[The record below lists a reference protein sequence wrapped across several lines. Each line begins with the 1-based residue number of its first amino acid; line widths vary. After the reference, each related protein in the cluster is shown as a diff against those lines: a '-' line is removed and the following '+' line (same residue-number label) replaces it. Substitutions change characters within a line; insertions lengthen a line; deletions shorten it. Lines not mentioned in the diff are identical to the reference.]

1 MNERV
6 ASISNLDSCSKAFQ
20 RLYKLDIIYEDI
32 TKYNIFIISKGLK
45 FIDFEDLILD
55 SDEKSKSLDLTKL
68 KNKEIKNLKDKLLNK
83 SEKGRL

>member
-45 FIDFEDLILD
+45 FIDFEDLILGL
-55 SDEKSKSLDLTKL
+55 DEKSKSLNLAKL
-68 KNKEIKNLKDKLLNK
+68 KDKEIKNLENKLLNK
-83 SEKGRL
+83 SEEERL